1 MKFRYRNA
9 FSLLEILIALGL
21 FAVVISALLTLFP
34 IALRTEKS
42 SGDET
47 MATLIASGMME
58 SLPSSEGLGSLN
70 VATRMSNDTP
80 VWEVIP
86 SDGATNIPVAYNA
99 SCEPVRRLTAKEA
112 EAPLT
117 DPAIAIVATLSLTKA
132 SVPGLLTAE
141 VAVASPA
148 SAPAANR
155 TVQKFTRL
163 IQSPSR

>member
-1 MKFRYRNA
+1 
-9 FSLLEILIALGL
+9 LEILIALGL
-21 FAVVISALLTLFP
+21 FAVVVSALLTLFP

-42 SGDET
+42 SGEET
-47 MATLIASGMME
+47 IATLIASGMME
-58 SLPSSEGLGSLN
+58 SLPSGEGLGTLN
-70 VATRMSNDTP
+70 VVTGMSNDIP

-86 SDGATNIPVAYNA
+86 STGATNISVAYNA

-112 EAPLT
+112 EASLT
-117 DPAIAIVATLSLTKA
+117 DPTTALVVTLSITKA

-141 VAVASPA
+141 VAVASPS

-155 TVQKFTRL
+155 SIQKFTRL

>member
-1 MKFRYRNA
+1 M
-9 FSLLEILIALGL
+9 EILIALGL
-21 FAVVISALLTLFP
+21 FAVVVSALLTLFP

-58 SLPSSEGLGSLN
+58 SLPSGEGFGSLN
-70 VATRMSNDTP
+70 VATGMSNNIP

-86 SDGATNIPVAYNA
+86 STGATNISVAYNT
-99 SCEPVRRLTAKEA
+99 SCEPVRKLTAKEA
-112 EAPLT
+112 ETSLS
-117 DPAIAIVATLSLTKA
+117 DPAAALVATLSITKA

-141 VAVASPA
+141 VAVASPSSA
-148 SAPAANR
+148 SAANR
-155 TVQKFTRL
+155 SIQKFTRL

>member
-1 MKFRYRNA
+1 M
-9 FSLLEILIALGL
+9 EILIALGL
-21 FAVVISALLTLFP
+21 FAVVVSALLTLFP

-58 SLPSSEGLGSLN
+58 SLPSGMGLESLS
-70 VATRMSNDTP
+70 VATGMSNDIP

-86 SDGATNIPVAYNA
+86 STGATNIFVAYNV

-112 EAPLT
+112 ETSLT
-117 DPAIAIVATLSLTKA
+117 DPPTALVATLSITKA

-141 VAVASPA
+141 VSVASPA

-163 IQSPSR
+163 VQSPSR